1 MGEVGEWEEEPL
13 MNLHE
18 WMNEEWKLKDDYCVG
33 LKLKLKLKMKILVV
47 LTLFWFLVAPKLDTS
62 TG

>member
-1 MGEVGEWEEEPL
+1 
-13 MNLHE
+13 
-18 WMNEEWKLKDDYCVG
+18 MNEEWKLKDDYCVG